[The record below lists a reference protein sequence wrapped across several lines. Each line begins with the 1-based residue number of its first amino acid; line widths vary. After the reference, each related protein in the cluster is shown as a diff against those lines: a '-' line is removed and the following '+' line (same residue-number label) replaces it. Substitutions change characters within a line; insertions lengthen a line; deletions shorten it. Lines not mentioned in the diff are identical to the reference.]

1 MKLKKALLVV
11 DVQNDFCPG
20 GALPVPQGNKVVPVL
35 NKYIRMFVKK
45 QLPVFA
51 SRDWHP
57 RKTAHFKRFG
67 GSWPVHCVQGTGGAD
82 FYPGLKLP
90 KEAVMLYKGM
100 DPREDSYS
108 VFQAQDPNGM
118 SFFNLLQLF
127 GVEELSIGGLATDYC
142 VKASVLDALKNGF
155 KVRLLTDAIR
165 GVNVHA
171 GDAQKALGEMV
182 AAGARK
188 TAFRQPERKT

>member
-20 GALPVPQGNKVVPVL
+20 GALPVPQGDKIMPVL
-35 NKYIRMFVKK
+35 NKYIRMFTKK

-67 GSWPVHCVQGTGGAD
+67 GSWPVHCVQGSLGAG
-82 FYPGLKLP
+82 FHPGLKLP
-90 KEAVMLYKGM
+90 HDAVLLSKGM
-100 DPREDSYS
+100 DSQEDSYS
-108 VFQAQDPNGM
+108 VFQAHDARGA
-118 SFFNLLQLF
+118 SFLDLLSSF
-127 GVEELSIGGLATDYC
+127 GIEELYIGGLATDYC
-142 VKASVLDALKNGF
+142 IKASVLDALENGF

-165 GVNVHA
+165 GVDVHA
-171 GDAQKALGEMV
+171 GDSQKALDEMA
-182 AAGARK
+182 AAGAK
-188 TAFRQPERKT
+188 LEGEA